1 MTSTRRAFLSSVAA
15 AGAALPLGARAAPK
29 PATAR
34 PKKLLVLGGT
44 AFLGPHFVRAAL
56 QRGHEVTLFN
66 RGRTN
71 PEMFKDLEQLRGD
84 RDKGDLNALKGREW
98 DAVIDTSGYVPG
110 HVTQAASLLKDSVD
124 RYQFISTISVYGS
137 FNERPAVID
146 ESAATEVVSQEVVDE
161 VKTIRQVGRYY
172 GAMKA
177 LCEQAAEAEMPGR
190 VSNLRPGLIVGPL
203 DRSDRFTYWPWRI
216 DRGGEVLCPGEP
228 QGHTQFIDARDL
240 AAWMLHCV
248 EQDVTG
254 VYNAVGFGGRT
265 ALSEVLGACRCATS
279 NDAQLTWVDEGFLR
293 EHKVRAYAELPL
305 WIPEGGRRTV
315 RNSKAMAAGLSFRPI
330 GDTIRDT
337 LAWAKTERGDKPL
350 RAGMKPARE
359 QELLTKWRRRER

>member
-1 MTSTRRAFLSSVAA
+1 M
-15 AGAALPLGARAAPK
+15 
-29 PATAR
+29 
-34 PKKLLVLGGT
+34 
-44 AFLGPHFVRAAL
+44 
-56 QRGHEVTLFN
+56 
-66 RGRTN
+66 
-71 PEMFKDLEQLRGD
+71 
-84 RDKGDLNALKGREW
+84 
-98 DAVIDTSGYVPG
+98 IDTSGYVPN
-110 HVTQAASLLKDSVD
+110 HVTQTASLLKDSVD

-137 FNERPAVID
+137 FSERPAVID
-146 ESAATEVVSQEVVDE
+146 ESAATATVSQEVVDE
-161 VKTIRQVGRYY
+161 VQTIRQVGRYY

-265 ALSEVLGACRCATS
+265 ALSEVLGACRCFAGAWLKPS
-279 NDAQLTWVDEGFLR
+279 AVPPAL
-293 EHKVRAYAELPL
+293 L
-305 WIPEGGRRTV
+305 W
-315 RNSKAMAAGLSFRPI
+315 
-330 GDTIRDT
+330 
-337 LAWAKTERGDKPL
+337 WPL
-350 RAGMKPARE
+350 RAPSGAVAQKMPPVVRSPCLLRVCGLQAPFRL
-359 QELLTKWRRRER
+359 ELLEWRCWGPLRAWSPACARQRCTLRPCRCTVVAAPPPSSWFMGLTGILRTDCVLPRCLNGSRRSARPRSPPPRATPRESRRCIASRAC